1 MSDMMTIWSE
11 NEPRYREQ
19 ELERIAREGARAKPG
34 AARKLALLI
43 SVCVACCVP
52 ALAVAASNGSLA
64 APVEPAWSEP
74 DAPVAAPVAVPD
86 APSVAAVPVAAVA
99 ARGPEKAKEALRRAV
114 RSCVDATTEIYGT
127 GVRVCDVPRTANG
140 KAGIWEPAAT
150 PARLAARDL
159 PSPSGLLR

>member
-1 MSDMMTIWSE
+1 
-11 NEPRYREQ
+11 
-19 ELERIAREGARAKPG
+19 
-34 AARKLALLI
+34 
-43 SVCVACCVP
+43 VP

-86 APSVAAVPVAAVA
+86 APSEAAVPVAAVA
-99 ARGPEKAKEALRRAV
+99 ARGPEKAKEAPRRAV

-140 KAGIWEPAAT
+140 KAGIWEPAARA
-150 PARLAARDL
+150 ARLASRDL

>member
-19 ELERIAREGARAKPG
+19 ELERIARESARTKPG

-52 ALAVAASNGSLA
+52 ALAVAASNGSLT
-64 APVEPAWSEP
+64 APVEPVWSVPE
-74 DAPVAAPVAVPD
+74 APVLAPEAPVLAPQSWTVPKVVVVAAAPKKV
-86 APSVAAVPVAAVA
+86 
-99 ARGPEKAKEALRRAV
+99 KEAPRRAV

-140 KAGIWEPAAT
+140 KAGVWEPTAK
-150 PARLAARDL
+150 PARLASRDL